1 MILPLSIT
9 INLSTNFM
17 KLSSWKILII
27 IMFFLIEFKYSKTF
41 FSDSL
46 SKLLVASSN
55 NKISGLLSIA
65 PANPTFCFWPP
76 DKFSPF
82 SRRNSV
88 SQDPYVFEGT
98 LRDNLTLGNSMIV
111 DEEIN
116 RICIEFGLFELTS
129 EGNGLTYANL
139 LLIWRREPI

>member
-65 PANPTFCFWPP
+65 LAKPTFYFWPP

-82 SRRNSV
+82 SRRNSPSPFPSDV
-88 SQDPYVFEGT
+88 SSNKP
-98 LRDNLTLGNSMIV
+98 NSIQ
-111 DEEIN
+111 ILL
-116 RICIEFGLFELTS
+116 ISSSTIIEFPKVKLSLSVPSNT
-129 EGNGLTYANL
+129 
-139 LLIWRREPI
+139 